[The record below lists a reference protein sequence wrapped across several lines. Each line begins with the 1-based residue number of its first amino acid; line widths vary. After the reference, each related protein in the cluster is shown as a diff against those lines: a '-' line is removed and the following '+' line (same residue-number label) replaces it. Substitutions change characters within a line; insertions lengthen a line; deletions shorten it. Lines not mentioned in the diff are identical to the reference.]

1 MRISKEKGY
10 LCDIETINTMI
21 EIKGIDPKMIA
32 NNLEPF
38 EPTHPGELLKDEIEC
53 RGVSQ
58 KQLAADMGVSYTV
71 LNDIVNG
78 KRPVNTEFAL
88 LCEKAMGIPA
98 YMLLRL
104 QTDYDMIMTKR
115 DKSFLERLANV
126 RKIAAVL

>member
-1 MRISKEKGY
+1 
-10 LCDIETINTMI
+10 MI
-21 EIKGIDPKMIA
+21 EIEGIDPKMIA

-78 KRPVNTEFAL
+78 KRPVNTKFAL
-88 LCEKAMGIPA
+88 LCERATGIPA
-98 YMLLRL
+98 DMLLRL
-104 QTDYDMIMTKR
+104 QADYDLITTKR
-115 DKSFLERLANV
+115 DKSFLKRLAGV
-126 RKIAAVL
+126 RKIAAAL